1 METVNAARAGPG
13 GGKAAAAA
21 TAMSQRLQVAQ
32 QFGERTRGR
41 IHMRGQAVA
50 IALVV
55 MCGVATHVMF
65 LSTLNALRET
75 QQGYYREYRFADVF
89 VSLKRAP
96 EALRERIAAL
106 PGVARADTRVV
117 APLRVDMPDFG
128 EPVNALMVSLPAPGG
143 LNALHLREGRLPAP
157 ERADEVVVSTP
168 FAEAHGL
175 HPGGRFHVILNGR
188 RQALTVAGTALSP
201 EFIQQ
206 MRPGSAFPDSKRY
219 GVMWMERRALGQAYD
234 LEGAFNDL
242 AISLAPGASAAA
254 VMAAA
259 DGLLERYGGLGA
271 YARHDQRS
279 HRFLSEE
286 LQQLGTLARLFQ
298 VELGTG
304 FVQWRRQVQLATA
317 AAELIQGTGVNQI
330 ARSLGYS
337 PSSFSDMFRREL
349 GMSPSLYATRQ
360 GGGIKV

>member
-1 METVNAARAGPG
+1 
-13 GGKAAAAA
+13 
-21 TAMSQRLQVAQ
+21 
-32 QFGERTRGR
+32 
-41 IHMRGQAVA
+41 MRGQAVA

-96 EALRERIAAL
+96 EACASASPRC
-106 PGVARADTRVV
+106 PGWRGRT
-117 APLRVDMPDFG
+117 
-128 EPVNALMVSLPAPGG
+128 PGG
-143 LNALHLREGRLPAP
+143 GPAAGRHAGFRRAGECADGLAAGARRAQRPASARGAPAGP

-242 AISLAPGASAAA
+242 AIGLAPGASAAA
-254 VMAAA
+254 VMAAV
-259 DGLLERYGGLGA
+259 DGCW
-271 YARHDQRS
+271 S
-279 HRFLSEE
+279 
-286 LQQLGTLARLFQ
+286 
-298 VELGTG
+298 
-304 FVQWRRQVQLATA
+304 ATA
-317 AAELIQGTGVNQI
+317 ASAPT
-330 ARSLGYS
+330 R
-337 PSSFSDMFRREL
+337 
-349 GMSPSLYATRQ
+349 ATTSAPT
-360 GGGIKV
+360 VS